1 MKRKISHVLI
11 MVLAFGLMAC
21 SGGGD
26 QQQPIN
32 CTQGVYMLIDT
43 SGTYAKE
50 LGKALAVINY
60 LLGTMNPGDVLA
72 VAKVSSRSFSEKDI
86 IAKVTFISDP
96 VRANQQKR
104 AFRATVDKFAKGVKR
119 GSAYTDITGGII
131 QAAQFLNE
139 ANPGTKTVLI
149 FSDMQEEL
157 GKGTVRDFPIE
168 LSGIRFVA
176 LNVTKLNADNV
187 DPRRYMGRLE
197 WWQERVTNAGASSW
211 RVVNDLAHLDRVFES

>member
-26 QQQPIN
+26 QAPIN
-32 CTQGVYMLIDT
+32 RTQGVYMLIDT
-43 SGTYAKE
+43 SGTYSKE

-86 IAKVTFISDP
+86 VAKVTFTSDP

-104 AFRATVDKFAKGVKR
+104 AFRAKVDKFAKGVKR

-176 LNVTKLNADNV
+176 LNVTKLSADNV

-197 WWQERVTNAGASSW
+197 KWQERVTNAGASSW
-211 RVVNDLAHLDRVFES
+211 RVVNDLQHLERVFES

>member
-1 MKRKISHVLI
+1 MKRMIFSVVMATI
-11 MVLAFGLMAC
+11 GLALLTSC
-21 SGGGD
+21 STGE
-26 QQQPIN
+26 PPKN
-32 CTQGVYMLIDT
+32 RTQGVYMLIDT

-50 LGKALAVINY
+50 LNKALAVINY

-86 IAKVTFISDP
+86 IAKATFTADP
-96 VRANQQKR
+96 IRANQQKR
-104 AFRATVDKFAKGVKR
+104 AFRDKVDKFAKNHKR

-131 QAAQFLNE
+131 QAAEFLNE
-139 ANPGTKTVLI
+139 AAPGRKTVLI

-176 LNVTKLNADNV
+176 LNVTKLGTDNK

-197 WWQERVTNAGASSW
+197 WWQKRVTNAGATEW
-211 RVVNDLAHLDRVFES
+211 RVVNDLERLERIFES